1 MITYWTC
8 SGATPALRSAPVIAT
23 PPRSVAENPLS
34 EPCSRP
40 IGVRAPA
47 TMTAMASSSTRRL
60 SRYDPCK
67 SGGMKVYTR
76 RGDDGTTGLLY
87 GGRVPKD
94 STAPTAYGSV
104 DEAQAFV
111 GLARAG
117 VEPGSELDS
126 MLIGIERDLWV
137 LMADIAL
144 NPERRERG
152 KPGQTLVTA
161 EMVTALEGV
170 IDDVS
175 ALFEPAVD
183 AGPLAGG
190 PHAAGQG
197 GLSHGDTG
205 RGSTSSTRTP
215 PASLGWMKFT
225 RLPPVPDRAWS

>member
-8 SGATPALRSAPVIAT
+8 SGATPAFRSAPVIAT
-23 PPRSVAENPLS
+23 PPRSEAENPFS
-34 EPCSRP
+34 DPCSRP

-67 SGGMKVYTR
+67 SDGMKVYTR

-94 STAPTAYGSV
+94 SAAPTAYGAV

-111 GLARAG
+111 GLARSG
-117 VEPGSELDS
+117 VEPGSELDT

-144 NPERRERG
+144 TPN
-152 KPGQTLVTA
+152 A
-161 EMVTALEGV
+161 A
-170 IDDVS
+170 IAAS
-175 ALFEPAVD
+175 PAR
-183 AGPLAGG
+183 P
-190 PHAAGQG
+190 
-197 GLSHGDTG
+197 
-205 RGSTSSTRTP
+205 
-215 PASLGWMKFT
+215 
-225 RLPPVPDRAWS
+225 